1 MAILKTNKKSTD
13 LVKSAIDA
21 FDAVNAVN
29 ALTGPTGNNFRP
41 GATMALPSDSSYYS
55 NPYAKD
61 KNQTV
66 EYRDK
71 KNKISSYDTPTSSYQ
86 EAYDRAYD
94 TLMAKSAQSGRVIKN
109 PFYEIDPNT
118 IFPRMPDGSLFR
130 ADSRIRAINDAA
142 KAYSKDVQNM
152 NLFGANSLLNYG
164 SGKKFAAADTVGM
177 TAKDRS
183 IVEQGLAI
191 ARQIQAAKEAKEK
204 AKKNKKK

>member
-1 MAILKTNKKSTD
+1 MALFKTNKKSTD

-21 FDAVNAVN
+21 FDMAN
-29 ALTGPTGNNFRP
+29 ALNAPTGGVRP
-41 GATMALPSDSSYYS
+41 GATMALPSDSSYYR
-55 NPYAKD
+55 NPYAND
-61 KNQTV
+61 RLNSTV

-71 KNKISSYDTPTSSYQ
+71 KNKISTYDTPESSYQ
-86 EAYDRAYD
+86 EAYNRAYD
-94 TLMAKSAQSGRVIKN
+94 TLMGKSAQSGKVIKN
-109 PFYEIDPNT
+109 PFYEIDPNA

-142 KAYSKDVQNM
+142 KAYTKDVQNM
-152 NLFGANSLLNYG
+152 NLFDAGSLLNYG

-183 IVEQGLAI
+183 VVEKGLAI

>member
-1 MAILKTNKKSTD
+1 MALFKKPSAASD
-13 LVKSAIDA
+13 IVKDAIDYLSA
-21 FDAVNAVN
+21 
-29 ALTGPTGNNFRP
+29 PTGKTRV
-41 GATMALPSDSSYYS
+41 GASMALPSDSTYFR
-55 NPYAKD
+55 NPYAND
-61 KNQTV
+61 KLNSVV

-71 KNKISSYDTPTSSYQ
+71 KNKISSYDVPESSYQ
-86 EAYDRAYD
+86 EAYDRAYK
-94 TLMAKSAQSGRVIKN
+94 TLMDKSAQSGMVIKN
-109 PFYEIDPNT
+109 PFYEIDPNA

-130 ADSRIRAINDAA
+130 ADSRIRGINDAA
-142 KAYSKDVQNM
+142 AAYSKDVQNM